1 MDSETLQLFAVGINY
16 KTSTISDREKFQIN
30 RKEISG
36 ALNYFQSKDE
46 VEGIVI
52 VSTCNRLE
60 FYLVLKPNA
69 NPFTVVNS
77 FYFEKR
83 RVEIKEKQNLFYSY
97 SGAEVAKHLFKVIT
111 GLDSMLL
118 GEYQVQ
124 GQIKEAYSIAC
135 SQKSAD
141 KILHKLFH
149 AAFRVGKN
157 VRSKTKIGSG
167 KQSLSGVAFQ
177 IIKEKLKRE
186 DVVTIVGVN
195 QNTKII
201 AELLF
206 NAGFSHLI
214 FVNRTLYK
222 AEELAEKY
230 NGLAFSLDRI
240 QEPLISSKCVFTCTG
255 SADYIL
261 TSGVINIAYNK
272 SHCPCLLIDMAIPR
286 DINTDRIN
294 KDIEIIDL
302 EVLKKYLE
310 VQKTDIEA
318 DMPLA
323 QKIISDEANIFEVWN
338 ESRKDDY
345 LGVFAEKIES
355 IRLQFLDETKLQ
367 VSEEELHL
375 LDKFSRSLLHRM
387 KSTITQT
394 VLLNNELQE
403 K

>member
-60 FYLVLKPNA
+60 FYLVLKQNV

-97 SGAEVAKHLFKVIT
+97 SEAEVAKHLFKVIT

>member
-1 MDSETLQLFAVGINY
+1 MNNENFQLFVVGINY
-16 KTSTISDREKFQIN
+16 KTSTVSEREIFQIN
-30 RKEISG
+30 RKEISHS
-36 ALNYFQSKDE
+36 LKYFNSREE
-46 VEGIVI
+46 VEGVVI

-60 FYLVLKPNA
+60 FYLVLKQDA
-69 NPFTVVNS
+69 LPFDIVTD
-77 FYFEKR
+77 FYFEKKK
-83 RVEIKEKQNLFYSY
+83 ISANQKQNLFYIF
-97 SGAEVAKHLFKVIT
+97 SGTNVASHLFNVIT

-124 GQIKEAYSIAC
+124 GQIKEAYSLAC

-157 VRSKTKIGSG
+157 VRSKTRIGSG
-167 KQSLSGVAFQ
+167 KQSLSGVAAQ
-177 IIKEKLKRE
+177 ILKEKLKKE
-186 DVVTIVGVN
+186 DIVTIVGVN

-201 AELLF
+201 AEILF

-222 AEELAEKY
+222 AEELAEKF

-240 QEPLISSKCVFTCTG
+240 QEPLVSSKCVFTCTG

-261 TSGVINIAYNK
+261 SSEIINATYNK
-272 SHCPCLLIDMAIPR
+272 SRCPSLLIDMAVPR
-286 DINTDRIN
+286 DINTDRII
-294 KDIEIIDL
+294 KEIEVIDL
-302 EVLKKYLE
+302 EELKKYLE

-318 DMPLA
+318 DIPLA

-338 ESRKDDY
+338 ESQKDDY

-355 IRLQFLDETKLQ
+355 IRLQLLDESKLQ
-367 VSEEELHL
+367 VSEYEMKL

-387 KSTITQT
+387 KSTIAQT
-394 VLLNNELQE
+394 VLMNDELQE